1 MDHTPWACRGPL
13 RLPSLVMAELQA
25 LPTGC
30 WSVKVRQWGA
40 DGPWGFLGGGSAS
53 RGRCS
58 ASLGCSQLQE
68 RTGAVDTLC
77 SPGSWVGSEP
87 RCE

>member
-30 WSVKVRQWGA
+30 WSVKVWQWGA
-40 DGPWGFLGGGSAS
+40 DGPWGFLG
-53 RGRCS
+53 
-58 ASLGCSQLQE
+58 
-68 RTGAVDTLC
+68 
-77 SPGSWVGSEP
+77 
-87 RCE
+87 